1 MIFLPAPL
9 KIGFFVVQ
17 RKDSERTIKW
27 ALAINRK
34 NTNDSLWMPSKHSLL
49 CGHHFVSGQPTDD
62 PRSVDFIPSQF
73 PTNHITNPKTEK
85 DQDRFERVNKR
96 QTTKENALNDSE
108 QVLKTYLISY
118 PRQLLFRP

>member
-17 RKDSERTIKW
+17 RKDSERTRKW
-27 ALAINRK
+27 ALAISRQNA
-34 NTNDSLWMPSKHSLL
+34 NGSLWMPSKHSLL

-62 PRSVDFIPSQF
+62 PRSVDFIPSLF

-85 DQDRFERVNKR
+85 DQDRFERVNNR
-96 QTTKENALNDSE
+96 QTSKENALDDSE
-108 QVLKTYLISY
+108 QVLI
-118 PRQLLFRP
+118 